1 MRLTSER
8 LKELLEKPA
17 IKARNPGLVTVG
29 AVQREQDPQPALDT
43 HVQREQ
49 APGKA
54 LGYVVSIVVFRKRL
68 LDDDNS
74 VGSVKHLRDIIARHI
89 GLDDG
94 DERVKWQYSQVRTDG
109 EPGTL
114 VVVQSAKTS

>member
-1 MRLTSER
+1 M
-8 LKELLEKPA
+8 
-17 IKARNPGLVTVG
+17 
-29 AVQREQDPQPALDT
+29 
-43 HVQREQ
+43 
-49 APGKA
+49 
-54 LGYVVSIVVFRKRL
+54 GYVVSIVVFRKRL

-94 DERVKWQYSQVRTDG
+94 DERLKWQYSQVRTDG

-114 VVVQSAKTS
+114 VVVQSSQVSP